1 MGKRTNFSSRWD
13 RTLEHPARRRDSYP
27 VGYDGIDIYSTNLS
41 FSRFSPLEI
50 AQKSF
55 SIYTVDSR
63 FNDSQGTGVNL
74 SLNRIIVK
82 SNVVSVQNVHIN
94 DDRDRTKLS
103 LNRAFR

>member
-1 MGKRTNFSSRWD
+1 MSEIRLD
-13 RTLEHPARRRDSYP
+13 YLQQRRIIED
-27 VGYDGIDIYSTNLS
+27 DGTIIMRL
-41 FSRFSPLEI
+41 
-50 AQKSF
+50 
-55 SIYTVDSR
+55 TVDSR

-74 SLNRIIVK
+74 SLNRIIGK